1 MEFRTDGVVMTT
13 KEILHN
19 TEEKMK
25 KAVESVARE
34 FSEIRTGRASPSLV
48 EGLHID
54 YYGTPTLLKQL
65 ASISVPDAHLIV
77 IQPWD
82 VTAIGE
88 IEKAINKSNLGINP
102 SNDGK
107 LIRLSIPPL
116 SRERRQELAKV
127 VHKMAEEGRVS
138 LRTIRREAKE
148 ALEKLEKDKII
159 PEDDKFR
166 GIDELQ
172 KLVDKY
178 IAKVDESLKNK
189 EKEILEF

>member
-1 MEFRTDGVVMTT
+1 MTT
-13 KEILHN
+13 KEILHGA
-19 TEEKMK
+19 EDKMK
-25 KAVESVARE
+25 KAVESMIRQFAEV
-34 FSEIRTGRASPSLV
+34 RTGRAHPGLV

-54 YYGTPTLLKQL
+54 YYGTLTLLKQL

-82 VTAIGE
+82 PTVIAE
-88 IEKAINKSNLGINP
+88 AEKAIMKSNIGITP

-107 LIRLSIPPL
+107 VIRLVVPQL
-116 SRERRQELAKV
+116 SKERRQELVKV
-127 VHKMAEEGRVS
+127 VHTMSEEGKVS

-148 ALEKLEKDKII
+148 SLEKLEKDKVI

-178 IAKVDESLKNK
+178 IAKIDELLKNK
-189 EKEILEF
+189 EKEVLEF

>member
-1 MEFRTDGVVMTT
+1 MAA

-25 KAVESVARE
+25 KAVESVARQ
-34 FSEIRTGRASPSLV
+34 FSEVRTGRAHPGLV

-54 YYGTPTLLKQL
+54 YYGTLTLLKQL
-65 ASISVPDAHLIV
+65 ASISVPDAHLIT

-82 VTAIGE
+82 QTAIVE
-88 IEKAINKSNLGINP
+88 IEKAISKSSLGVNP

-107 LIRLSIPPL
+107 VIRLSIPPL
-116 SRERRQELAKV
+116 SQDRRQELVKV

-138 LRTIRREAKE
+138 LRTIRRDAKE
-148 ALEKLEKDKII
+148 ALEKLEKDKLVS
-159 PEDDKFR
+159 EDDKFR

-172 KLVDKY
+172 KMVDKY
-178 IAKVDESLKNK
+178 TVKVEELLKSK
-189 EKEILEF
+189 EKEVLEF

>member
-1 MEFRTDGVVMTT
+1 MTT

-25 KAVESVARE
+25 KALDSVIRE
-34 FSEIRTGRASPSLV
+34 FSEIRTGRANPGLV

-65 ASISVPDAHLIV
+65 ASISAPDAHLIV

-82 VTAIGE
+82 VTAIAE
-88 IEKAINKSNLGINP
+88 IEKAIMKSNLGINP

-116 SRERRQELAKV
+116 SKERRQELVKV
-127 VHKMAEEGRVS
+127 VHKMTEEGRVS

-178 IAKVDESLKNK
+178 IAKVDELLKSK
-189 EKEILEF
+189 EKEVLEF

>member
-1 MEFRTDGVVMTT
+1 MTT
-13 KEILHN
+13 KEVLHN

-25 KAVESVARE
+25 KSVEAMARE
-34 FSEIRTGRASPSLV
+34 FAEVRTGRAHPGLV

-54 YYGTPTLLKQL
+54 YYGTPTLVKQL
-65 ASISVPDAHLIV
+65 ASISVPDAHLII

-82 VTAIGE
+82 PTAIVE
-88 IEKAINKSNLGINP
+88 IEKAIMKSNIGITP

-107 LIRLSIPPL
+107 VIRLAVPQL
-116 SRERRQELAKV
+116 SKERRQELAKV
-127 VHKMAEEGRVS
+127 VHKMSEEGRVS
-138 LRTIRREAKE
+138 LRTIRRDAKE
-148 ALEKLEKDKII
+148 ALEKLEKDKLI

-166 GIDELQ
+166 GIDDLQ

-178 IAKVDESLKNK
+178 IAKIDELLKSK

>member
-1 MEFRTDGVVMTT
+1 MTA
-13 KEILHN
+13 KEVLHN

-25 KAVESVARE
+25 KACESVARE
-34 FSEIRTGRASPSLV
+34 FSEIRTGRASSALV

-54 YYGTPTLLKQL
+54 YYGTQTLLKQL

-82 VTAIGE
+82 ITAIAE
-88 IEKAINKSNLGINP
+88 IEKAIMKSNLGITP

-107 LIRLSIPPL
+107 LIRLSVPPL
-116 SRERRQELAKV
+116 SKERRQELAKV
-127 VHKMAEEGRVS
+127 VHKMSEDGRVS
-138 LRTIRREAKE
+138 LRTIRRDAKE
-148 ALEKLEKDKII
+148 ALEKLEKDKVIA
-159 PEDDKFR
+159 EDDKFR

-178 IAKVDESLKNK
+178 IAKIDELLKNK

>member
-1 MEFRTDGVVMTT
+1 MTT
-13 KEILHN
+13 KEVLHN
-19 TEEKMK
+19 TEERIK
-25 KAVESVARE
+25 KAIESVARE

-48 EGLHID
+48 EGLYIN

-82 VTAIGE
+82 VTAIAE
-88 IEKAINKSNLGINP
+88 IEKAILKSNLGINP

-116 SRERRQELAKV
+116 SKERRQELVKV
-127 VHKMAEEGRVS
+127 VNKMAEEGRVS

-148 ALEKLEKDKII
+148 SLEKLEKDKTIS
-159 PEDDKFR
+159 EDDKFR
-166 GIDELQ
+166 SIEELQ
-172 KLVDKY
+172 KIVDKY
-178 IAKVDESLKNK
+178 IGKVEEILKNK
-189 EKEILEF
+189 EKEVVEF

>member
-1 MEFRTDGVVMTT
+1 MTT
-13 KEILHN
+13 REVLHQ

-25 KAVESVARE
+25 KTIESVNRE
-34 FSEIRTGRASPSLV
+34 FSEIRTGRASPNLV

-65 ASISVPDAHLIV
+65 ASISVPDVHLLV

-82 VTAIGE
+82 ATAIPE
-88 IEKAINKSNLGINP
+88 IEKAIMKANLGINP
-102 SNDGK
+102 STDGK
-107 LIRLSIPPL
+107 VVRLAIPAL
-116 SRERRQELAKV
+116 SKERRQELAKV
-127 VHKMAEEGRVS
+127 IHKMSEEGRIS

-148 ALEKLEKDKII
+148 SLEKLEEDKVI

-178 IAKVDESLKNK
+178 IVKIDELLKNK
-189 EKEILEF
+189 EKEVLEF

>member
-1 MEFRTDGVVMTT
+1 MTA
-13 KEILHN
+13 KEVLHN

-25 KAVESVARE
+25 KACESVARE
-34 FSEIRTGRASPSLV
+34 FSEIRTGRASPALV

-54 YYGTPTLLKQL
+54 YYGTLTLLKQL

-82 VTAIGE
+82 ITAIAE
-88 IEKAINKSNLGINP
+88 IEKAIMKSNLGITP

-107 LIRLSIPPL
+107 LIRLSVPPL
-116 SRERRQELAKV
+116 SKERRQELAKV
-127 VHKMAEEGRVS
+127 VHKMSEDGRVS
-138 LRTIRREAKE
+138 LRTIRRDAKE
-148 ALEKLEKDKII
+148 ALEKLEKDKVIA
-159 PEDDKFR
+159 EDDKFR

-178 IAKVDESLKNK
+178 IAKIDELLKSK

>member
-1 MEFRTDGVVMTT
+1 MTT
-13 KEILHN
+13 KEILHG

-25 KAVESVARE
+25 KALEATARE

-65 ASISVPDAHLIV
+65 ASISVPDVHMLV

-82 VTAIGE
+82 PSAIAE
-88 IEKAINKSNLGINP
+88 IEKAILKSNLGINP

-107 LIRLSIPPL
+107 VVRLAVPSL
-116 SRERRQELAKV
+116 SKERRQELAKV
-127 VHKMAEEGRVS
+127 VHTMSEEGRIS
-138 LRTIRREAKE
+138 LRTIRRDAKE
-148 ALEKLEKDKII
+148 HLEKLEKDKAIA
-159 PEDDKFR
+159 EDDKFR

-178 IAKVDESLKNK
+178 IAKIDELLKGK
-189 EKEILEF
+189 EKEILGVN

>member
-1 MEFRTDGVVMTT
+1 MTT
-13 KEILHN
+13 REILHN
-19 TEEKMK
+19 SEEKMK
-25 KAVESVARE
+25 KALDSVMRE
-34 FSEIRTGRASPSLV
+34 FSEIRTGRASPALV

-65 ASISVPDAHLIV
+65 ASISAPDVHLIV

-82 VTAIGE
+82 VTALVE
-88 IEKAINKSNLGINP
+88 IEKAIMKSNLGINP

-116 SRERRQELAKV
+116 SKERRQELVKV
-127 VHKMAEEGRVS
+127 VHKMSEEGRVS

-148 ALEKLEKDKII
+148 ALEKLEEDKVIA
-159 PEDDKFR
+159 EDDKFR

-189 EKEILEF
+189 EKEVLEF

>member
-1 MEFRTDGVVMTT
+1 MTT

-19 TEEKMK
+19 NEEKMK
-25 KAVESVARE
+25 KALESVSRE
-34 FSEIRTGRASPSLV
+34 FSEIRTGRASPGLV

-82 VTAIGE
+82 VTAIVE
-88 IEKAINKSNLGINP
+88 IEKAIMKSNLGINP

-116 SRERRQELAKV
+116 SKERRQELAKV
-127 VHKMAEEGRVS
+127 VHKMSEEGRVS
-138 LRTIRREAKE
+138 LRTIRRETKE
-148 ALEKLEKDKII
+148 SLEKLEKDKVIS
-159 PEDDKFR
+159 EDDKFR

-172 KLVDKY
+172 KFVDKY
-178 IAKVDESLKNK
+178 IGKIDEILKNK

>member
-1 MEFRTDGVVMTT
+1 MTT

-25 KAVESVARE
+25 KTVESVARE
-34 FSEIRTGRASPSLV
+34 FAEIRTGRASPSLV

-82 VTAIGE
+82 LTAIAE
-88 IEKAINKSNLGINP
+88 IEKAILKSNLGINP

-116 SRERRQELAKV
+116 SKERRQELAKV
-127 VHKMAEEGRVS
+127 VNKMSEEGRVS
-138 LRTIRREAKE
+138 LRTIRRESKE
-148 ALEKLEKDKII
+148 ALEKLEKDKVI

-166 GIDELQ
+166 CIDELQ

-178 IAKVDESLKNK
+178 IAKIDELLKNK
-189 EKEILEF
+189 EKEIFEF